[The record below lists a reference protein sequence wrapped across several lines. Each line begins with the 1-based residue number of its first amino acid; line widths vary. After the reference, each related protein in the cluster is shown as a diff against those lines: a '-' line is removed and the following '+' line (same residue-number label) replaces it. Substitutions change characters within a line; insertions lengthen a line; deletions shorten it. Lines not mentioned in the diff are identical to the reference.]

1 MGQHFWGFSKSQ
13 TPRRWLLSI
22 RILFVL
28 KSDKNDEVTAPKE
41 GRENARGKND
51 PNLPI
56 TLPNFNIF
64 K

>member
-1 MGQHFWGFSKSQ
+1 MV
-13 TPRRWLLSI
+13 LSGSPDI

-28 KSDKNDEVTAPKE
+28 KSDKNDGVTAPKAGAKMCT
-41 GRENARGKND
+41 GRKND

-64 K
+64 Q